1 MRSLAAALAAL
12 GAVAG
17 PAGCG
22 ERAAPDEASAALAPQ
37 TLVPILPGPAGLEA
51 FLDCL
56 SRERVTLVAAHRG
69 GPGRGFP
76 ENALATFA
84 HTLSRAPALLEIDIA
99 ATQDGELV
107 LMHDDRLERT
117 TDGHGLVAATTLTQI
132 QRLDAGAWFSPA
144 FRGER
149 VPTFEDVLALCI
161 ELGLGINVEIKPCR
175 RREADTAKAAVA
187 ALLRLW
193 PKSLPAP
200 VVSSFAPECLRVA
213 RELAPALPRGY
224 LAGRLPRDWQGMMAR
239 YDCTTLHLDQ
249 RWLGIR
255 HRTAVVAA
263 GVPLVLYT
271 VNDGERARRH
281 LEAGVTAVI
290 TDHIGRIL
298 GSIGP
303 TSTRGSERSAA
314 PSTGA
319 SSRPGG
325 LEP

>member
-1 MRSLAAALAAL
+1 MDRDPTEVAAGLPREASNRGPVVLPRVIGHRGAAGAAPENTLAAIRKAKEL
-12 GAVAG
+12 GVAWIEFDVKLTG
-17 PAGCG
+17 DGH
-22 ERAAPDEASAALAPQ
+22 
-37 TLVPILPGPAGLEA
+37 PIL
-51 FLDCL
+51 F
-56 SRERVTLVAAHRG
+56 
-69 GPGRGFP
+69 
-76 ENALATFA
+76 
-84 HTLSRAPALLEIDIA
+84 
-99 ATQDGELV
+99 
-107 LMHDDRLERT
+107 HDDRLERT
-117 TDGHGLVAATTLTQI
+117 TDGYGLVAAATLAQI

-149 VPTFEDVLALCI
+149 VPMFEDVLALCI

-175 RREADTAKAAVA
+175 RREAETAKAAVG
-187 ALLRLW
+187 ALLRQW

-224 LAGRLPRDWQGMMAR
+224 LAGRLPRHWQAMMAR
-239 YDCTTLHLDQ
+239 YGCTTLHLDQ

-255 HRTAVVAA
+255 QRSAVVAA

-281 LEAGVTAVI
+281 LETGVTAVI

-298 GSIGP
+298 GSVGP
-303 TSTRGSERSAA
+303 TSTQASDRGAA
-314 PSTGA
+314 PSSGA
-319 SSRPGG
+319 SSRPGD